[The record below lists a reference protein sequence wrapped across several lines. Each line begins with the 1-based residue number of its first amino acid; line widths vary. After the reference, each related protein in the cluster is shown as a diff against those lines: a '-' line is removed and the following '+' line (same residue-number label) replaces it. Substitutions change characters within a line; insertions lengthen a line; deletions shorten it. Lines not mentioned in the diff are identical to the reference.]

1 MIVYCPAARA
11 TEVVADRWTPL
22 MGHTRRSMTA
32 RVLGLGNPLPGD
44 DAAGLSPIIVGEGV
58 VVATLPPA
66 PSQRAATTAW
76 WTLLALAGGHCAVD
90 CCSGIWPVFKTLAHL
105 DIATAGLIATIGS
118 MAGNGLQLAFGV
130 LADRGWRKR
139 LIVTGVAV
147 AGTVTLA
154 PWAVGSY
161 PVMGALV
168 LVTNVGSAA
177 FHPSATGAAANLS
190 HRRVGFMIAV
200 FLAGGYLGYSLS
212 QVLFSAVYE
221 SAHAL
226 TPVIALLPLTMAA
239 AIAAGLPASGEVRRQ
254 RGVEWRTLRGN
265 LGSLAPLFAVQTFAS
280 AVNASLVFLLPDLL
294 VSRHAA
300 PWIVRGGGHFA
311 LIAGGCLSLVPAGQ
325 ASDHWS
331 ARRMLVFANLTTA
344 LALGLLLL
352 RGSASTLD
360 LLVVMAVG
368 AFNGIN
374 NIAAVAEGNRLL
386 PGQASAV
393 SALLMGLPWCV
404 AAMGP
409 FVAGVLADPAR
420 GGTPA
425 EALGW
430 FMLPMPL
437 GLAAA
442 LRVRSRE
449 A

>member
-1 MIVYCPAARA
+1 MKALVAAPTTVGEAMVVAPASPAAA
-11 TEVVADRWTPL
+11 QAIP
-22 MGHTRRSMTA
+22 A
-32 RVLGLGNPLPGD
+32 R
-44 DAAGLSPIIVGEGV
+44 
-58 VVATLPPA
+58 
-66 PSQRAATTAW
+66 AW

-90 CCSGIWPVFKTLAHL
+90 CCSGIWPVFKTLAQL

-118 MAGNGLQLAFGV
+118 MSGNGLQIAFGL

-154 PWAVGSY
+154 PWAVHSY
-161 PVMGALV
+161 PILGALV
-168 LVTNVGSAA
+168 LTTNVGSAA

-190 HRRVGFMIAV
+190 RRRVGFMIAV

-212 QVLFSAVYE
+212 QLLFSAVYR

-226 TPVIALLPLTMAA
+226 TPVIALLPLGMAA
-239 AIAAGLPASGEVRRQ
+239 AIAGGLPASGETRPQ
-254 RGVEWRTLRGN
+254 RGVDWGTLRGH
-265 LGSLAPLFAVQTFAS
+265 LGALAPLFAVQTLAG
-280 AVNASLVFLLPDLL
+280 AVNVSLVFLLPDLL
-294 VSRHAA
+294 LSRHAA
-300 PWIVRGGGHFA
+300 LWMVGGGGHFA

-325 ASDHWS
+325 ASDRWS
-331 ARRMLVFANLTTA
+331 ARRLLVFANLTTA
-344 LALGLLLL
+344 LALGILLL
-352 RGSASTLD
+352 RESTSSLD
-360 LLVVMAVG
+360 LLVVTAVG

-374 NIAAVAEGNRLL
+374 SVAAVAEGNRLL

-404 AAMGP
+404 AALGP
-409 FVAGVLADPAR
+409 VVAGVLADPAR

-425 EALGW
+425 GALGW
-430 FMLPMPL
+430 FMLLMPL

-442 LRVRSRE
+442 LRVRSRK

>member
-1 MIVYCPAARA
+1 
-11 TEVVADRWTPL
+11 
-22 MGHTRRSMTA
+22 
-32 RVLGLGNPLPGD
+32 
-44 DAAGLSPIIVGEGV
+44 V
-58 VVATLPPA
+58 VVATTPSPA
-66 PSQRAATTAW
+66 ASQRTAITAS
-76 WTLLALAGGHCAVD
+76 WTLLALVGGHCAVD

-105 DIATAGLIATIGS
+105 DLATAGLIATIGS
-118 MAGNGLQLAFGV
+118 MAGNGLQIAFGV

-139 LIVTGVAV
+139 LIVTGVAA

-154 PWAVGSY
+154 PWAVRSY
-161 PVMGALV
+161 PMMGALV

-190 HRRVGFMIAV
+190 RRRVGFMIAV

-212 QVLFSAVYE
+212 QVLFSAVYD
-221 SAHAL
+221 SAPTL
-226 TPVIALLPLTMAA
+226 TPVIALLPLTMAV
-239 AIAAGLPASGEVRRQ
+239 AIAFGLPASREAHPQ
-254 RGVEWRTLRGN
+254 PGVQWRALRGH
-265 LGSLAPLFAVQTFAS
+265 LGRLAPLFAVQAFAS
-280 AVNASLVFLLPDLL
+280 AVNVSLIFLLPDLL

-325 ASDHWS
+325 ASDRWS

-352 RGSASTLD
+352 RSGTSTLD
-360 LLVVMAVG
+360 LVIVMAVG

-393 SALLMGLPWCV
+393 SALLMGLPWCI
-404 AAMGP
+404 AALGP

-425 EALGW
+425 GALGW
-430 FMLPMPL
+430 FLWLMPL

-442 LRVRSRE
+442 VCVRPRK